1 MGNGR
6 PPVCGDGNCCFSA
19 VASGMI
25 ISHSQTHFHEVGIQ
39 VMDNAETLGHQLG
52 QIAVR
57 KWKDHYT
64 GFLVDTHIEE

>member
-6 PPVCGDGNCCFSA
+6 LPVCGDGNYFFSA
-19 VASGMI
+19 VAAGMI
-25 ISHSQTHFHEVGIQ
+25 ISQSQTDFHEVGIQ
-39 VMDNAETLGHQLG
+39 VMDTAETIGHQLG

-64 GFLVDTHIEE
+64 GFLADTHIEE